1 MNKSATLLIRKEN
14 YRLWFEFY
22 KICKQSSRT
31 DLKVNLER
39 QKMLEFYEPWGDVTT
54 VKFDTWWN
62 SHQHLFA
69 EPVIKVLSDITLRQ
83 TSDSLIIE
91 VPINQST
98 SLITTSLKKI
108 IEEHTHM
115 VKKKRSKKFTGTY
128 SLSENSQPKLD
139 EIREVLNFYRDVYLP
154 NRRLSIPKL
163 YPLVKDYYA
172 QRKKDLPDSLK
183 DKKNNRDTYKNAI
196 RNLLRWKTKGEGY
209 LINVSNG
216 VFPGKV
222 TG

>member
-1 MNKSATLLIRKEN
+1 
-14 YRLWFEFY
+14 
-22 KICKQSSRT
+22 
-31 DLKVNLER
+31 
-39 QKMLEFYEPWGDVTT
+39 
-54 VKFDTWWN
+54 
-62 SHQHLFA
+62 
-69 EPVIKVLSDITLRQ
+69 
-83 TSDSLIIE
+83 

-98 SLITTSLKKI
+98 SAITTSLKKI
-108 IEEHTHM
+108 IEEHTQM

-128 SLSENSQPKLD
+128 TLSENSQPKVD

>member
-1 MNKSATLLIRKEN
+1 MNKSATLIIRKEN

-39 QKMLEFYEPWGDVTT
+39 QKMLEFYEPWGDVTI
-54 VKFDTWWN
+54 VKFDRWWK

-69 EPVIKVLSDITLRQ
+69 EPITKVLTDISLRQ
-83 TSDSLIIE
+83 ATDSLIIE
-91 VPINQST
+91 VPLNQST
-98 SLITTSLKKI
+98 SAITASFKKI
-108 IEEHTHM
+108 VEQHTQM
-115 VKKKRSKKFTGTY
+115 AKKKRSKKFTGTY

-139 EIREVLNFYRDVYLP
+139 EIRDVLNFYRDVYLP

-172 QRKKDLPDSLK
+172 QCKKDLPDSLN
-183 DKKNNRDTYKNAI
+183 DKKNKHSNI
-196 RNLLRWKTKGEGY
+196 VRNLLRWKTKGDGY

-222 TG
+222 PS

>member
-1 MNKSATLLIRKEN
+1 
-14 YRLWFEFY
+14 
-22 KICKQSSRT
+22 
-31 DLKVNLER
+31 VNLER
-39 QKMLEFYEPWGDVTT
+39 LKKSQFYEPWSDVTT
-54 VKFDTWWN
+54 VKFDKWWK

-83 TSDSLIIE
+83 TPDSLIIE
-91 VPINQST
+91 VPMNQST
-98 SLITTSLKKI
+98 SAITTSLKKI
-108 IEEHTHM
+108 IEEHTQM

-172 QRKKDLPDSLK
+172 QRKRDLPDSLN
-183 DKKNNRDTYKNAI
+183 DKKNKYPNVV